1 MELGEKLRQAR
12 LEAGL
17 SQRQL
22 CGDQITR
29 NMLSQIEHGSA
40 RPSMGTL
47 QYLAERLGKTV
58 SFFLE
63 ETVVLSPN
71 QAVMEQVRNRFDTAD
86 YPGAMEALAHYQEP
100 DPVYDREKR
109 IVSAILCQE
118 LARAALAQGK
128 IPYAQA
134 LLEKAEGRTAYCWE
148 ALERQR
154 LLLLADIPGQNVCA
168 RLPSLD
174 RELLIRAEDALRTG
188 GIDRAQAL
196 LGAVE
201 SRSSPRWHYL
211 QGQLYVLRGDYAQA
225 LPCLQKAEPVYS
237 QALPLLEKCFRE
249 LGDYKSAYEYACRQR
264 QAVSP
269 DG

>member
-12 LEAGL
+12 VEAGL

-29 NMLSQIEHGSA
+29 NMLSQIEHGTA
-40 RPSMGTL
+40 RPSMETL
-47 QYLAERLGKTV
+47 RYLARRLGKTV

-63 ETVVLSPN
+63 ETAVLSPN
-71 QAVMEQVRNRFDTAD
+71 QAVMEHARRRFDMAD
-86 YPGAMEALAHYQEP
+86 YSGAMEALRDYREP

-109 IVSAILCQE
+109 ILWAILCQE
-118 LARAALAQGK
+118 LARSALAQGK
-128 IPYAQA
+128 VPYAQA

-174 RELLIRAEDALRTG
+174 RELLLRAEDALRTG
-188 GIDRAQAL
+188 GTDRAQAL

-201 SRSSPRWHYL
+201 VQTSPRWNFL
-211 QGQLYVLRGDYAQA
+211 QGKLHTLSGDYAQA
-225 LPCLQKAEPVYS
+225 LPCLKKAEGLYPE
-237 QALPLLEKCFRE
+237 ALPLLEQCCRE
-249 LGDYKSAYEYACRQR
+249 LGDFKSAYEYACRQR
-264 QAVSP
+264 AREC
-269 DG
+269 

>member
-29 NMLSQIEHGSA
+29 NMLSQIEHGTA

-47 QYLAERLGKTV
+47 RYLAERLGKTV

-63 ETVVLSPN
+63 ETAVLSPN
-71 QAVMEQVRNRFDTAD
+71 QAVMEQARRRFDTAD
-86 YPGAMEALAHYQEP
+86 YPGAMEALKGYREP

-109 IVSAILCQE
+109 ILWAVLCQE
-118 LARAALAQGK
+118 LARSALAQGK

-154 LLLLADIPGQNVCA
+154 LLLLANIPGQNVCA

-174 RELLIRAEDALRTG
+174 RELLLRAEDALRAGETN
-188 GIDRAQAL
+188 RAQAL
-196 LGAVE
+196 LEAAE
-201 SRSSPRWHYL
+201 LQTSPRWNFL
-211 QGQLYVLRGDYAQA
+211 RGRLYVLDGAYEKA
-225 LPCLQKAEPVYS
+225 LSCLKKAEDAYPE
-237 QALPLLEKCFRE
+237 ALPLLEQCCRE
-249 LGDYKSAYEYACRQR
+249 LGDFKSAYEYACRQR
-264 QAVSP
+264 
-269 DG
+269 